1 MVNIKNE
8 GKWRYIVIKKECK
21 QCGEEFTL
29 TDSEINFYNEKGLN
43 LPKRCNECRKK
54 NKNIDI
60 NNNEKDNIKEPNI
73 KNISTNNKGKTFRNI
88 IIVGLVLLLS
98 LIGKVFNV
106 DFDFSN
112 IGNVLES
119 QQTGTVLEFRNDN
132 LWEEHFIKHGS
143 EFGYST
149 KEEYLEGA
157 NEVVASAYSKHK
169 KEAEDGDDI
178 YYDAENNE
186 IVFVSEDGYIRTYFK
201 PSDGINY
208 YNRQ

>member
-1 MVNIKNE
+1 MDKR
-8 GKWRYIVIKKECK
+8 KCK

-29 TDSEINFYNEKGLN
+29 TDSEIKFYNDKGLN
-43 LPKRCNECRKK
+43 LPKRCSECRKK
-54 NKNIDI
+54 NNNI
-60 NNNEKDNIKEPNI
+60 NNNEKESIKETNI
-73 KNISTNNKGKTFRNI
+73 QRINSKNKSKKFRNI
-88 IIVGLVLLLS
+88 IIVAVVLLLS
-98 LIGKVFNV
+98 FIGKVFNIN
-106 DFDFSN
+106 FDALN
-112 IGNVLES
+112 IGSILQS

-149 KEEYLEGA
+149 KEEYLQGA

-178 YYDAENNE
+178 YYDTENNE

-201 PSDGINY
+201 PTDGINY

>member
-1 MVNIKNE
+1 MIK
-8 GKWRYIVIKKECK
+8 RECK
-21 QCGEEFTL
+21 QCGQEFTL
-29 TDSEINFYNEKGLN
+29 TDSEMKFYNEKGLN
-43 LPKRCNECRKK
+43 LPKRCSECRNK
-54 NKNIDI
+54 NKNI

-73 KNISTNNKGKTFRNI
+73 KKGSTNNKSKTFRNI
-88 IIVGLVLLLS
+88 IIVALLLLLS
-98 LIGKVFNV
+98 FIGKVFNI
-106 DFDFSN
+106 DLDALN
-112 IGNVLES
+112 IGSILQS

-149 KEEYLEGA
+149 KEEYLKGA

-178 YYDAENNE
+178 YYDTENNE
-186 IVFVSEDGYIRTYFK
+186 IVFVSEDGYIRTYVK
-201 PSDGINY
+201 PTDGINY

>member
-1 MVNIKNE
+1 MIK
-8 GKWRYIVIKKECK
+8 RECK

-29 TDSEINFYNEKGLN
+29 TDSEMKFYNEKGLN
-43 LPKRCNECRKK
+43 LPKRCSECRNK
-54 NKNIDI
+54 NKNI

-73 KNISTNNKGKTFRNI
+73 KKVSTNNKSKT
-88 IIVGLVLLLS
+88 
-98 LIGKVFNV
+98 
-106 DFDFSN
+106 
-112 IGNVLES
+112 
-119 QQTGTVLEFRNDN
+119 
-132 LWEEHFIKHGS
+132 FIKHGS

-149 KEEYLEGA
+149 KEEYLQGA

-178 YYDAENNE
+178 YYDTENNE

-201 PSDGINY
+201 PTDGINY

>member
-1 MVNIKNE
+1 MDKR
-8 GKWRYIVIKKECK
+8 KCK

-29 TDSEINFYNEKGLN
+29 TDSEIKFYNDKGLN
-43 LPKRCNECRKK
+43 LPKRCSECRKK
-54 NKNIDI
+54 NNNI
-60 NNNEKDNIKEPNI
+60 NNNEKESIKETNI
-73 KNISTNNKGKTFRNI
+73 QRINSKNKSKKFRNI
-88 IIVGLVLLLS
+88 IIVAVVLLLS
-98 LIGKVFNV
+98 FIGKVFNIN
-106 DFDFSN
+106 FDALN
-112 IGNVLES
+112 IGSVLQS
-119 QQTGTVLEFRNDN
+119 QKADGVLEFRNDN

-149 KEEYLEGA
+149 KEEYLQGA

-178 YYDAENNE
+178 YYDTENNE

-201 PSDGINY
+201 PSDGIEY